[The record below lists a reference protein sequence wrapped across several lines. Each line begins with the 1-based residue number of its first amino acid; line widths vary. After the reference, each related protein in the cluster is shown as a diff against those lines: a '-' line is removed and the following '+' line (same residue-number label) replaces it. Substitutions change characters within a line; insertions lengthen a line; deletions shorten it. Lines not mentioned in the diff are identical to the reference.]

1 MFDKRRNIEE
11 HGMRNAEQSHS
22 LAHTHNQISGNL
34 VMKDENNL
42 ITLRFDDN
50 KFDIKRN
57 QIAKFLKTFQKKS
70 PSKHSTWQ
78 VGGYH
83 HLALR
88 LVLPDCGQ

>member
-11 HGMRNAEQSHS
+11 HGMRNAE
-22 LAHTHNQISGNL
+22 HTHSHTHISQISGNL
-34 VMKDENNL
+34 VMKDENNRM
-42 ITLRFDDN
+42 TLRFDDN